1 MLKIGLTG
9 GLATGKS
16 FVLNLFKEEGFFT
29 LKADE
34 IAKKFYTENTEI
46 KKELIERFGKNI
58 YKDKNINRTK
68 LEEILFTTRE
78 KRREFEKIFYSH
90 FIPFQKKLFASLS
103 SRHKALVYESALLFE
118 AGTFK
123 NFDILILTYC
133 SKEAQIER
141 AVKRGLKREKVEKIL
156 KFQTPYEKLLD
167 KVNFSINTEKSMGFT
182 KKQTKKIIDEIR
194 KELI

>member
-16 FVLNLFKEEGFFT
+16 FVLNLFKKEGFFT

-34 IAKKFYTENTEI
+34 IAKKFYTENAKI
-46 KKELIERFGKNI
+46 KKELTEKFGNDI
-58 YKDKNINRTK
+58 YKGENINRTK
-68 LEEILFTTRE
+68 LEKILFTTKE

-90 FIPFQKKLFASLS
+90 FIPFQKELFAFLS
-103 SRHKALVYESALLFE
+103 SKHKALVYESALLFE

-141 AVKRGLKREKVEKIL
+141 AVKRGLKREKAEKIL
-156 KFQTPYEKLLD
+156 KFQIPYEKLLD
-167 KVNFSINTEKSMGFT
+167 KVNFSINTEKSVEFT
-182 KKQTKKIIDEIR
+182 HKQTKKIIDEIK